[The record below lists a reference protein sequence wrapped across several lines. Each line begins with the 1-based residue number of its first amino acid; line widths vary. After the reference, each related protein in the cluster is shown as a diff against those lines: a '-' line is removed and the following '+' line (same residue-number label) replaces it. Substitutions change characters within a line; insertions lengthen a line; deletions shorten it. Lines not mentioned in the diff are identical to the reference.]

1 MLCSFSAGGMWNDR
15 FILAKL
21 AEINDFMKVIS
32 PRYTRTDDITQ
43 AKSLEEFDLLDAK
56 LQRSP
61 NDQQTL
67 VS

>member
-1 MLCSFSAGGMWNDR
+1 MSDR

-32 PRYTRTDDITQ
+32 PRYTRTDEIVQT
-43 AKSLEEFDLLDAK
+43 KSLEEFDLLDAK

-61 NDQQTL
+61 SDQQTL